1 MDFHKVCWWHV
12 GRDKLWSS
20 RITKCVTISK
30 FEGMSKIK
38 EAERISYDD
47 AIQSFQIWGGLN

>member
-1 MDFHKVCWWHV
+1 
-12 GRDKLWSS
+12 
-20 RITKCVTISK
+20 
-30 FEGMSKIK
+30 MSKIK